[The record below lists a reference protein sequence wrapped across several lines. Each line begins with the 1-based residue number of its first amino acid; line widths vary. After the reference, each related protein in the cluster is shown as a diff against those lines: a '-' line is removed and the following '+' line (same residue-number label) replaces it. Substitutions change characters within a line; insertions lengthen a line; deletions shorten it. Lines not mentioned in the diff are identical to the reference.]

1 MELLTRLHILSTVQE
16 QNQPLAYRLSK
27 PFVSSLRLALTGGG
41 DHRSFGVPCDTPAA
55 RKIDVKY
62 LDDFA
67 RTQWEA
73 ILYYIVGSA
82 GSGVGAPAEI
92 SPSTKTLL
100 AMGDFVEIK
109 GRHPSITQAG
119 FTFLLQE
126 VNAQVWSLLIVYLEN
141 SDQLGM
147 DSVDVLSFLFMLGS
161 LEVGQDYSTAMLSPT
176 QQQMLDDLN
185 DFGIIYR
192 DAADL
197 SRFYPTRLATTLTSD
212 SNALTTSLSSGPATA
227 APGTA
232 AQTNQKGFIVVETN
246 YRIYAYTNS
255 PLRIAILNLFTK
267 LSTRYPNMV
276 SGRLTRESIQNAIA
290 LGITSQQIISY
301 LTAHAHPIMGT
312 QRSGNATNTPYAA
325 QQTPSLPPTV
335 VDQIRLWQIEGDRM
349 KATPGFLFR
358 EFRDRQEYE
367 DCANF
372 ADTIGV
378 LVWRSD
384 PKRVFFVTKHEQIAG
399 FIANRRR
406 RPEANGT
413 G

>member
-1 MELLTRLHILSTVQE
+1 M
-16 QNQPLAYRLSK
+16 
-27 PFVSSLRLALTGGG
+27 SSLRQALTGGG
-41 DHRSFGVPCDTPAA
+41 DHRSFGVPCETPAK
-55 RKIDVKY
+55 RKVDISE

-82 GSGVGAPAEI
+82 GPGGGGAAVEV

-100 AMGDFVEIK
+100 TMGEFVEIR
-109 GRHPSITQAG
+109 GRTPSITQAG

-161 LEVGQDYSTAMLSPT
+161 LEVGQDYSTATLSPT

-192 DAADL
+192 DAADMA
-197 SRFYPTRLATTLTSD
+197 RFYPTRLATTLTSD
-212 SNALTTSLSSGPATA
+212 TNALTTSLSAGSSTTATSGENA
-227 APGTA
+227 AA
-232 AQTNQKGFIVVETN
+232 AAANQRGFIVIETN

-255 PLRIAILNLFTK
+255 PLRIAILNLFSK

-276 SGRLTRESIQNAIA
+276 AGRLTRESIQNAIA

-312 QRSGNATNTPYAA
+312 HNNNRGAGSGASTTPYGP
-325 QQTPSLPPTV
+325 QQQMTTTAPSLPPTV

-349 KATPGFLFR
+349 KATSGYLFR
-358 EFRDRQEYE
+358 EFRDAREYDE
-367 DCANF
+367 CAGF

-384 PKRVFFVTKHEQIAG
+384 AKRVFFVTRHEQIAG
-399 FIANRRR
+399 FIKNRQRNAATCAGR
-406 RPEANGT
+406 
-413 G
+413 